1 MANNKDFV
9 INNPIDVSG
18 SAIETRSG
26 FTTSTSTAFNPAL
39 KEWDVGY
46 NRPIFDLTEGGS
58 YSTNPN
64 VTGMTFKPDGTM
76 MFAVFDGD
84 DRVWQYDLSIP
95 WDISTAVRRTGTG
108 DELWLGATNNSPRAL
123 SFSPDG
129 GSLFVMNISGRN
141 HIDRH
146 DLTTAWDLSTA
157 NAVRSSTLGVADTT
171 PTAFCFNSDGSK
183 CYVVGTANGTVYTY
197 ACNAG
202 PFIPTNNGARINAET
217 LNLDN
222 TLSTM
227 PSPIGIFLSPDDK
240 YMYISESQYLYRYQL
255 LQPGNV
261 ENAIWLDRT
270 EIYNTNTQGQ
280 TRFIDFY
287 VNSSLGKVYTADGTQ
302 EVVTELNVNTTITE
316 NNNIDLSEGNYFKVS
331 PSRYN
336 DTAVI
341 AFNNPSSVQAF
352 QVEVEGTGFSWDV
365 ANMSLDTE
373 IGEGGTTQELDFT
386 SEPDMSPSYAA
397 SALDLEHLYVGGS
410 AQINSIIYHYRLY
423 KPGDLSTGNLV
434 STELVII
441 DGDSTGNPE
450 AMYMKP
456 DGTKM
461 WISQRMSS
469 GTYTGQDV
477 ISEFD
482 LTVTYQISTVDLASE
497 VVHAVGT
504 EQPRGI
510 DFKPD
515 GTRLFYTSGNGSSKH
530 IYSYDLTTP
539 WDISTKTNRRYF
551 LLEADATGNYVGTQ
565 HPYPGTLH
573 IQADGKGYTFTST
586 QTGYHVYK
594 MKMATPWDITT
605 SYFDSAFTTSY
616 WAEGACVSDNGDK
629 MLLAWNTSPTDKFV
643 KFDMASPHTIQWPT
657 NVKWSRGYTPAG
669 PAVGEK
675 AIYSFVTQDG
685 GATYIG
691 AEITDSTS

>member
-39 KEWDVGY
+39 KEWDMGY

-58 YSTNPN
+58 YSTNPG
-64 VTGMTFKPDGTM
+64 VSGMTFKPDGTM
-76 MFAVFDGD
+76 MFAVFQGD
-84 DRVWQYDLSIP
+84 DRVWQYDLSTP
-95 WDISTAVRRTGTG
+95 WDITTAVRRTGTG

-129 GSLFVMNISGRN
+129 GSLFVLNVSSTNRIE
-141 HIDRH
+141 RH
-146 DLTTAWDLSTA
+146 DLTTNWDLSTA
-157 NAVRSSTLGVADTT
+157 SASFSSTLSVADSS

-183 CYVVGTANGTVYTY
+183 CYVVGNNNGTVYTY

-202 PFIPTNNGARINAET
+202 PFIPTNGGGRISAET
-217 LNLDN
+217 YDLTN
-222 TLSTM
+222 TIASM
-227 PSPIGIFLSPDDK
+227 VSPQGIFLSPDDN
-240 YMYISESQYLYRYQL
+240 YMYVSESQYLYRYQL

-261 ENAIWLDRT
+261 EHAIWLDRT
-270 EIYNTNTQGQ
+270 EPFSTDTQGQ

-287 VNSSLGKVYTADGTQ
+287 LNSSLGKVYTADSTQ
-302 EVVTELNVNTTITE
+302 EVFTEINVNTIVTE
-316 NNNIDLSEGNYFKVS
+316 SNNIDLSAGNYFKVS
-331 PSRYN
+331 PSHYN

-352 QVEVEGTGFSWDV
+352 QVEVEGTGFTWDV
-365 ANMSLDTE
+365 ENMTLVA
-373 IGEGGTTQELDFT
+373 GQELEFT

-397 SALDLEHLYVGGS
+397 SAQNLEHLYVGGS
-410 AQINSIIYHYRLY
+410 AQTGSTIYHYRLST
-423 KPGDLSTGNLV
+423 PGDLSTGNLV
-434 STELVII
+434 STELVQI
-441 DGDSTGNPE
+441 DGNSNANPE
-450 AMYMKP
+450 ALYMKP

-461 WISQRMSS
+461 WISQRMVT

-482 LTVTYQISTVDLASE
+482 LTVAYQISTVDLASE
-497 VVHAVGT
+497 VVHVVGIQ
-504 EQPRGI
+504 QPRGI

-515 GTRLFYTSGNGSSKH
+515 GTRVFWTSGAGSSKH

-539 WDISTKTNRRYF
+539 WDLSTKTNFRLF

-573 IQADGKGYTFTST
+573 MQADGKGYTFTST

-605 SYFDSAFTTSY
+605 SYFDTAYTTSY
-616 WAEGACVSDNGDK
+616 WAEGACVSDNGDT

-643 KFDMASPHTIQWPT
+643 KWNMASPHTIQWPS

-669 PAVGEK
+669 PAAGEK
-675 AIYSFVTQDG
+675 AIYTFVTQDG

>member
-39 KEWDVGY
+39 KEWDMGY
-46 NRPIFDLTEGGS
+46 SRPIFDLTEGGS

-64 VTGMTFKPDGTM
+64 VTGMTFRPNGTM
-76 MFAVFDGD
+76 MFAVFTGD
-84 DRVWQYDLSIP
+84 NRVWQYDLSTP
-95 WDISTAVRRTGTG
+95 WDITTAVRRTGTG
-108 DELWLGATNNSPRAL
+108 DELWIGALNNSSACL
-123 SFSPDG
+123 HFAPDG
-129 GSLFVMNISGRN
+129 SALYVFNRSGQATLQ
-141 HIDRH
+141 RH
-146 DLTTAWDLSTA
+146 SLTTDWDLSTA
-157 NAVRSSTLGVADTT
+157 SSTSDANLNVASRDLT
-171 PTAFCFNSDGSK
+171 PTAFCFNSDGSRMYLTGTENGQVFT
-183 CYVVGTANGTVYTY
+183 YVTAN
-197 ACNAG
+197 
-202 PFIPTNNGARINAET
+202 PF
-217 LNLDN
+217 D
-222 TLSTM
+222 
-227 PSPIGIFLSPDDK
+227 PIGATFQSVQTYTLANAIASMVSPQGLFLSPDDN
-240 YMYISESQYLYRYQL
+240 YMYVSESQYLYRYQL
-255 LQPGNV
+255 LQPGV
-261 ENAIWLDRT
+261 IKDAIFIDRT
-270 EIYNTNTQGQ
+270 EPYRTDTQGQ

-287 VNSSLGKVYTADGTQ
+287 VNSSLGKVYTADSTQ
-302 EVVTELNVNTTITE
+302 EVFTEININTTVAE
-316 NNNIDLSEGNYFKVS
+316 NNNIDLSAGNYFKVS
-331 PSRYN
+331 PSRYHN
-336 DTAVI
+336 VAPI
-341 AFNNPSSVQAF
+341 IFNNPSSVQAF

-365 ANMSLDTE
+365 ANMSLDS
-373 IGEGGTTQELDFT
+373 GQELDFT

-397 SALDLEHLYVGGS
+397 SAQNLEHLYVGGS
-410 AQINSIIYHYRLY
+410 AQLGSIIYHYRLST
-423 KPGDLSTGNLV
+423 PGDLTTGNLV
-434 STELVII
+434 STESVQI
-441 DGDSTGNPE
+441 DGDSTANPE

-461 WISQRMSS
+461 WISQRMST
-469 GTYTGQDV
+469 GTYAGQDV

-482 LTVTYQISTVDLASE
+482 LTVAYQISTVDLASE
-497 VVHAVGT
+497 VVHVVGT
-504 EQPRGI
+504 DQPRGI

-530 IYSYDLTTP
+530 IYSYDLATP
-539 WDISTKTNRRYF
+539 WDISSKTSPRRLF
-551 LLEADATGNYVGTQ
+551 LLEADATGNYVGAQ

-605 SYFDSAFTTSY
+605 SYFDSAYTTGY

-643 KFDMASPHTIQWPT
+643 RFDMASPHTIQWPS
-657 NVKWSRGYTPAG
+657 NVKWSRGYAPAG